1 MYERSPKF
9 FVPFQKKFKF
19 FITDSEPI
27 FQKTNTNNFAYVLH
41 EKKFDFCDS
50 KSVHYHVLAE
60 ISKVPEDFKKINS
73 KGYSVPCLYSCFK
86 SLIFSTNM
94 VISGAIM
101 DKLVLALEYNSKY
114 QSGVCSVSRKKLPS
128 FCSMRN
134 KDAQTQTDFIPDCT
148 LDRFIHLYNSVKFA
162 ELSKIMD
169 IMITGYGSL
178 NTNSSSNEVCFQY
191 EFKN

>member
-1 MYERSPKF
+1 
-9 FVPFQKKFKF
+9 
-19 FITDSEPI
+19 
-27 FQKTNTNNFAYVLH
+27 
-41 EKKFDFCDS
+41 
-50 KSVHYHVLAE
+50 
-60 ISKVPEDFKKINS
+60 
-73 KGYSVPCLYSCFK
+73 
-86 SLIFSTNM
+86 M

-101 DKLVLALEYNSKY
+101 EKLVLALEYNSKY

-128 FCSMRN
+128 FCSLKN

-169 IMITGYGSL
+169 IMITGYGSPD
-178 NTNSSSNEVCFQY
+178 TNSSSKEVCFQY